1 MYMKETKNNPMKYN
15 QIYAKELWACIT
27 AGSRNIKNKLQED
40 NSLPTATKKWN
51 QSFNNL
57 KWKTIFKNAI
67 KHSLD
72 TQLQWFQLRLIHRIL
87 PTKKYLA
94 LCKLTDSSQC
104 SFCNDN
110 TESLSHLFWHCIHV
124 RKFWEELQK
133 LLYENCIHCTR
144 FKFKEELIL
153 FGCAEN
159 VYTDKPMNLIILF
172 AKFYIYKC
180 KFESNKPSLKPFLQ
194 QLANRIRIEKTIA
207 NCNNK
212 YNKHKEE
219 WFVYEPLFRIGQ
231 ININV

>member
-1 MYMKETKNNPMKYN
+1 MKETKNNPKKYN

-57 KWKTIFKNAI
+57 KWKSIFKNAI

-104 SFCNDN
+104 SFCNNN
-110 TESLSHLFWHCIHV
+110 TEFLSRLFWHCIHV
-124 RKFWEELQK
+124 KKFWEELQN
-133 LLYENCIHCTR
+133 LLHEKCIHCTR
-144 FKFKEELIL
+144 FKFNEELIL
-153 FGCAEN
+153 FGCAEK
-159 VYTDKPMNLIILF
+159 VYTDRPMNLIILF

-180 KFESNKPSLKPFLQ
+180 KFESNKPSIKPFLQ
-194 QLANRIRIEKTIA
+194 QLAHRIRIERTIA

-212 YNKHKEE
+212 YNEHKVE
-219 WFVYEPLFRIGQ
+219 WFVYEPLFRIAQ